1 MAVAKGTVGNNGGGN
16 RFGALLCVVSRPRG
30 LWVDQTHKKYCRI
43 NGENHPFCYY
53 IDREGASV
61 DLKWY
66 IVHTYSGFENK
77 VKKTLEER
85 IKNLGQEEFFGKVLV
100 PTEQVV
106 ELRQGQKRTSSRKFY
121 PGYIL
126 VQMQLNDDTWHTV
139 RNTAKVTGFV
149 GGEVKP
155 TPIPDE
161 EAERIIQQM
170 QEGVSKPK
178 PRYQFEEGDE
188 VRVVDG
194 PFSNFQGIVE
204 EVKPDKEKLRVLI
217 TIFGR
222 PTPVELE
229 FIQVN
234 KV

>member
-1 MAVAKGTVGNNGGGN
+1 M
-16 RFGALLCVVSRPRG
+16 
-30 LWVDQTHKKYCRI
+30 
-43 NGENHPFCYY
+43 E
-53 IDREGASV
+53 
-61 DLKWY
+61 LKWY

-77 VKKTLEER
+77 VKISLQER
-85 IKNLGQEEFFGKVLV
+85 IKALGQETLFGKILV
-100 PTEQVV
+100 PTEQVM
-106 ELRQGQKRTSSRKFY
+106 ELKQGQKKTSARKFY

-126 VQMQLNDDTWHTV
+126 VQMALNDETWHTV

-155 TPIPDE
+155 TPIPDA

-170 QEGVSKPK
+170 EEGVSRPKPK
-178 PRYQFEEGDE
+178 YRFEEGDE
-188 VRVVDG
+188 VRVIDG

-222 PTPVELE
+222 PTPVELD

>member
-1 MAVAKGTVGNNGGGN
+1 
-16 RFGALLCVVSRPRG
+16 
-30 LWVDQTHKKYCRI
+30 
-43 NGENHPFCYY
+43 
-53 IDREGASV
+53 V

-77 VKKTLEER
+77 VKKNLEEMIQIR
-85 IKNLGQEEFFGKVLV
+85 GQEKFFGKILV

-106 ELRQGQKRTSSRKFY
+106 ELRKGRKTTSSRKFY

-126 VQMQLNDDTWHTV
+126 VQMVLNDETWHTV

-155 TPIPDE
+155 TAISAE
-161 EAERIIQQM
+161 EAERIIHQM
-170 QEGVSKPK
+170 EEGVSRPKPK
-178 PRYQFEEGDE
+178 YRFEEGDE
-188 VRVVDG
+188 VRVIDG
-194 PFSNFQGIVE
+194 PFSNFQGVVE

-222 PTPVELE
+222 PTPVELD

-234 KV
+234 RS

>member
-1 MAVAKGTVGNNGGGN
+1 
-16 RFGALLCVVSRPRG
+16 
-30 LWVDQTHKKYCRI
+30 
-43 NGENHPFCYY
+43 
-53 IDREGASV
+53 V

-77 VKKTLEER
+77 VKKNLEER
-85 IKNLGQEEFFGKVLV
+85 IRALRQEECFGKILV

-106 ELRQGQKRTSSRKFY
+106 ELKKGQKKTSSRKFY

-126 VQMQLNDDTWHTV
+126 VQMALNEETWHTV

-149 GGEVKP
+149 GGDVKP
-155 TPIPDE
+155 TPVPDE

-170 QEGVSKPK
+170 EEGVIKPK
-178 PRYQFEEGDE
+178 PKYLFEEGDE
-188 VRVVDG
+188 VRVIDG

-204 EVKPDKEKLRVLI
+204 EVKADKEKLRVLI

-222 PTPVELE
+222 ATPVELD

-234 KV
+234 KI